1 MGPHGDINLSK
12 KKKEREYKL
21 HDGEKGA
28 ALTIRVTP
36 RSRKTEIG
44 GVLDDGTLRI
54 RVAAPPVEGKAN
66 KELIAFLAKV
76 LGVRKNKV
84 EIVAGEKGL
93 DKIISVLEMP
103 AMEAEQRINS
113 WIEKHS

>member
-1 MGPHGDINLSK
+1 VSGSTK
-12 KKKEREYKL
+12 KREFKL
-21 HDGEKGA
+21 HNGERGA

-36 RSRKTEIG
+36 RARKTEIA
-44 GVLDDGTLRI
+44 GVLDDGTVRV

-66 KELIAFLAKV
+66 KALIAYLSKV

-103 AMEAEQRINS
+103 AGEVEDRIRT
-113 WIEKHS
+113 WMKDQK